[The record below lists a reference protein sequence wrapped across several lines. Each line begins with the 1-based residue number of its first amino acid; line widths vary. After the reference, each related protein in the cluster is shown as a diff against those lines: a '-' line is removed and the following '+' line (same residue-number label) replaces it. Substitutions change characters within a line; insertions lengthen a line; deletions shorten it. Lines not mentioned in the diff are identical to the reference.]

1 MADESRGASRRG
13 GLGQSR
19 SAVVIIDHMSTPPRL
34 LSASAPARPL
44 GVALSGGADSVA
56 MLVAASRLWPGEV
69 HALHVNH
76 GLQAAAPTF
85 ERHCTELCASLG
97 VPLHVAR
104 PDASNE
110 PGDSPE
116 DAARRARYAA
126 LARLAREADL
136 RCVLL
141 AQHADDQGETLL
153 LALSRGAGLPGL
165 AAMPARFE
173 RHGTVF
179 LRPWLE
185 LPGAEIRA
193 WLRTEGIAHVE
204 DPTNADT
211 RFTRNR
217 IRHGVLPALE
227 AAFPQWRVTFAR
239 SARHAAQAQALLDA
253 MASDDLAAMEGAPVI
268 ETLRGWPRA
277 RQANVLRHW
286 LRAAHGATPSA
297 AQLEEL
303 LDQVQACATRG
314 HRLHLRVAN
323 GFVQRAGARLAWT
336 PSV

>member
-1 MADESRGASRRG
+1 MADESRGGSGRRC
-13 GLGQSR
+13 LGQSR

-34 LSASAPARPL
+34 LSVSAPARPL

-56 MLVAASRLWPGEV
+56 MLVAAARLWPGEV

-76 GLQAAAPTF
+76 GLQAAASDF
-85 ERHCTELCASLG
+85 ERHCKETCASLG
-97 VPLHVAR
+97 IPLHVAR
-104 PDASNE
+104 PDATGE
-110 PGDSPE
+110 AGDSPE
-116 DAARRARYAA
+116 DAARRARYVA
-126 LARLAREADL
+126 LAQLARNAGV

-141 AQHADDQGETLL
+141 AQHADDQVETLL

-173 RHGTVF
+173 RHGAVF

-193 WLRTEGIAHVE
+193 WLRGEGFAHVE

-239 SARHAAQAQALLDA
+239 AA
-253 MASDDLAAMEGAPVI
+253 S
-268 ETLRGWPRA
+268 
-277 RQANVLRHW
+277 
-286 LRAAHGATPSA
+286 
-297 AQLEEL
+297 
-303 LDQVQACATRG
+303 CATCR
-314 HRLHLRVAN
+314 
-323 GFVQRAGARLAWT
+323 
-336 PSV
+336 

>member
-1 MADESRGASRRG
+1 
-13 GLGQSR
+13 
-19 SAVVIIDHMSTPPRL
+19 MSTPPRL
-34 LSASAPARPL
+34 LSACAPARPL

-56 MLVAASRLWPGEV
+56 MLVTAARLWPGEV

-76 GLQAAAPTF
+76 GLQAAASTF
-85 ERHCTELCASLG
+85 ERHCTETCASLG
-97 VPLHVAR
+97 IPLHVAR
-104 PDASNE
+104 PDATGE
-110 PGDSPE
+110 AGDSPE

-126 LARLAREADL
+126 LAQLARNAGL

-141 AQHADDQGETLL
+141 AQHADDQVETLL

-173 RHGTVF
+173 RHGAVF
-179 LRPWLE
+179 LRPWLD
-185 LPGAEIRA
+185 LSGAEIRA
-193 WLRTEGIAHVE
+193 WLRDEGVAHVE

-217 IRHGVLPALE
+217 IRHEVLPALE
-227 AAFPQWRVTFAR
+227 RAFPQWRVTFAR
-239 SARHAAQAQALLDA
+239 SARHAAQAQALLDE
-253 MASDDLAAMEGAPVI
+253 MASADLATMEGAPVI
-268 ETLRGWPRA
+268 DTLRGWPRA

-286 LRAAHGATPSA
+286 LRSVHGATPSA

-303 LDQVQACATRG
+303 LDQVHACTTRG

>member
-1 MADESRGASRRG
+1 
-13 GLGQSR
+13 
-19 SAVVIIDHMSTPPRL
+19 MSTPSRL
-34 LSASAPARPL
+34 LSACAPARPL

-56 MLVAASRLWPGEV
+56 MLVAAARLWPGEV

-76 GLQAAAPTF
+76 GLQAAAATF
-85 ERHCTELCASLG
+85 ERHCTDLCASLG

-104 PDASNE
+104 PHAAHL

-126 LARLAREADL
+126 LAQLSSEAGL

-141 AQHADDQGETLL
+141 AQHADDQVETLL

-173 RHGTVF
+173 RHGAVF

-185 LPGAEIRA
+185 LSGAEIRA
-193 WLRTEGIAHVE
+193 WLRAEGIAHVE

-217 IRHGVLPALE
+217 IRHEVLPALE
-227 AAFPQWRVTFAR
+227 GAFPQFRATFAR
-239 SARHAAQAQALLDA
+239 SARHAAQAQALLDG
-253 MASDDLAAMEGAPVI
+253 MAAADLATMEGEPVI
-268 ETLRGWPRA
+268 ATLRGWPRA

-286 LRAAHGATPSA
+286 LRITHGAAPSA

-303 LDQVQACATRG
+303 LDQVQACTTRG

-323 GFVQRAGARLAWT
+323 GFVQRAGERLAWT